1 MHPTG
6 LSPEAL
12 RACQPVPLG
21 LATACVDGKARPHSC
36 QLGSLPPPS
45 EYAAQYHCLVPEL
58 GGEGG
63 VALGSCAEACPSL
76 ILQASL
82 LPLASISNEFLIK
95 KRPGTSSLSQGTGPS
110 PALQTPTPSGD
121 CSVLERGQQRLTALR
136 EDDSVHF

>member
-1 MHPTG
+1 M
-6 LSPEAL
+6 AL
-12 RACQPVPLG
+12 
-21 LATACVDGKARPHSC
+21 D
-36 QLGSLPPPS
+36 
-45 EYAAQYHCLVPEL
+45 
-58 GGEGG
+58 
-63 VALGSCAEACPSL
+63 SCAEACPSL